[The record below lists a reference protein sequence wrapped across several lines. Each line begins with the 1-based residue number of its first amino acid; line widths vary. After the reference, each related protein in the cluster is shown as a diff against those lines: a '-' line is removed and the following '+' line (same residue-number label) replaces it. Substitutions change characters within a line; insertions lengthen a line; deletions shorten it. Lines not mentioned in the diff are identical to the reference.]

1 MALTAD
7 DLNRATLARQ
17 LLLQRERIDVV
28 AAVRRIVAVQAQE
41 PASPYLALWNR
52 VDGFDGTALDQ
63 AFLDRDVVKASVVR
77 ITLHAVAAGDHSD
90 FYSAMVPYLRAS
102 RLNDARFTSVGLT
115 TADADALVPALLE
128 LLAEPRGKAEIEAFC
143 GPPRMWWALRTF
155 APLMHA
161 PTGPPWSFG
170 PRPRYVASGAPING
184 DVDAGRAALVRR
196 YLEGF
201 GPASAADIGVFT
213 MLRKPPVQQA
223 LADLGDD
230 LVRLEGP
237 DGVELYDVPGGP
249 IPTGRSKAPPRLLG
263 MWDNVLLAYA
273 DRGRVLPE
281 SYRSHV
287 IRRNGDVLPAVL
299 VDGRVAGVWRA
310 IDGAIEVTAFHE
322 LSTAT
327 WRALTTEAPRPGRLP
342 RRARP
347 RRLPPLPPLVDRA
360 PRVRGPPAQLHTPA
374 SASPRIFAPSSTRMT
389 IMIVV
394 LLSAMNCFTAARG
407 RSAARGAIR

>member
-1 MALTAD
+1 MALTVD

-77 ITLHAVAAGDHSD
+77 ITLHAVAAGDHPD

-155 APLMHA
+155 APLLHA

-170 PRPRYVASGAPING
+170 PRPRVRG
-184 DVDAGRAALVRR
+184 VGRADQR
-196 YLEGF
+196 
-201 GPASAADIGVFT
+201 
-213 MLRKPPVQQA
+213 
-223 LADLGDD
+223 
-230 LVRLEGP
+230 
-237 DGVELYDVPGGP
+237 
-249 IPTGRSKAPPRLLG
+249 
-263 MWDNVLLAYA
+263 
-273 DRGRVLPE
+273 
-281 SYRSHV
+281 
-287 IRRNGDVLPAVL
+287 
-299 VDGRVAGVWRA
+299 
-310 IDGAIEVTAFHE
+310 
-322 LSTAT
+322 
-327 WRALTTEAPRPGRLP
+327 
-342 RRARP
+342 
-347 RRLPPLPPLVDRA
+347 
-360 PRVRGPPAQLHTPA
+360 
-374 SASPRIFAPSSTRMT
+374 
-389 IMIVV
+389 
-394 LLSAMNCFTAARG
+394 
-407 RSAARGAIR
+407 